1 MRTGTEQVVGA
12 TGTVAA
18 VDLGVVVDELAIRR
32 VLAEYCH
39 LVDDTRWDD
48 LGDLF
53 TADAAFTFG
62 KYGATGRQE
71 IIAWLVGTDATG
83 IRGKHLTTNSVID
96 VEGDIATAVSDFAFL
111 AFADGRLV
119 VSLAG
124 RYHDE
129 LHRVDG
135 GWQIHRRDA
144 VQLRDRDLT

>member
-1 MRTGTEQVVGA
+1 VERDA
-12 TGTVAA
+12 
-18 VDLGVVVDELAIRR
+18 VVDELAIRR

-48 LGDLF
+48 LAELF

-62 KYGATGRQE
+62 KYGATGRDE
-71 IIAWLVGTDATG
+71 LVAWLVGTDRAG

-96 VEGDIATAVSDFAFL
+96 LDGDVAAAVSDFAFL
-111 AFADGRLV
+111 AFDDGRLV

-135 GWQIHRRDA
+135 RWQIHRRDA
-144 VQLRDRDLT
+144 VQLRERQSPSGAIRER